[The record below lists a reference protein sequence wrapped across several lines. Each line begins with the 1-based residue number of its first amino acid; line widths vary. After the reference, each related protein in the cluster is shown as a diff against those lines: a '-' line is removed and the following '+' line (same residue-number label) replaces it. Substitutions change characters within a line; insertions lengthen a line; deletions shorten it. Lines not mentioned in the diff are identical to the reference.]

1 MNLRSLVLTAMFA
14 AACAAATTAT
24 PIAHAE
30 PERVPDTVDIACA
43 GAIRHRN
50 ADWYL
55 PDGAAHGLVWLQHGF
70 ARSNANVA
78 SLAEHFAAAGYVV
91 FAPALPF
98 LDPAGC
104 TLQNLGDNTG
114 FLDNIAGL
122 FATAAGPTSPLARS
136 FAAATAAANRPD
148 LRLPQETVFVGH
160 SAGAEAV
167 EYVAHRLHADHP
179 AAFADLRG
187 LVLLDPVKSFLGDN
201 TDQALADLDHT
212 DLPILDIAAKP
223 SQCNLFGVGTA
234 AVQRL
239 LHRRYLGVRIGTGV
253 HTDAEGAS
261 GDTLGNLLC
270 GNPKSV
276 NISTLQTLAVGWTTD
291 YFTGTRTADY
301 YPAHAPATDA
311 ATAQTAV
318 TEAVSAAPEAQIL
331 TGS

>member
-14 AACAAATTAT
+14 AACAVASAAT

-30 PERVPDTVDIACA
+30 PDRMPETIDIGCGDAV
-43 GAIRHRN
+43 RHRN
-50 ADWYL
+50 VDWYL
-55 PDGAAHGLVWLQHGF
+55 PEGPANGLVWLQHGF

-122 FATAAGPTSPLARS
+122 FAADPAGPLARS
-136 FAAATAAANRPD
+136 FAAATSAAHRPE
-148 LRLPQETVFVGH
+148 LRLPRQTVFVGH

-179 AAFADLRG
+179 AAFADLHG

-201 TDQALADLDHT
+201 TDQALTDLDHT

-234 AVQRL
+234 AAQRL
-239 LHRRYLGVRIGTGV
+239 LHRGYLGVRIGTGV
-253 HTDAEGAS
+253 HTDAEGDS
-261 GDTLGNLLC
+261 GDMMGNLLC

-291 YFTGTRTADY
+291 FFTGTRTADY
-301 YPAHAPATDA
+301 YPAQAPAADA
-311 ATAQTAV
+311 ATAQSAV
-318 TEAVSAAPEAQIL
+318 TDAVSAAPEASIL